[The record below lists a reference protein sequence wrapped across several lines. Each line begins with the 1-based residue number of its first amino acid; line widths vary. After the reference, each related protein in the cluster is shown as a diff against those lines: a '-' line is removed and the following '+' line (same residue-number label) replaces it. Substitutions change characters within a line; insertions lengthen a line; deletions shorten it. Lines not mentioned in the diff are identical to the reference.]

1 MQDRVTQPMAV
12 RVGGVKKTVTLSL
25 TVAGW
30 FGLCA
35 AAPACRAAD
44 VPPAADQVVVHYREA
59 LQNDQDSPVLG
70 DPHGDVTIVEFFD
83 YACSYCKAVEPRLES
98 ALRSDPHVKLIL
110 KEFPILTPE
119 SLIAARLPTPRL
131 VHPGSAS

>member
-1 MQDRVTQPMAV
+1 MRNDTTNSRRPLI
-12 RVGGVKKTVTLSL
+12 RVTLSMA
-25 TVAGW
+25 VASC
-30 FGLCA
+30 FGLGFTS
-35 AAPACRAAD
+35 PPCRATD
-44 VPPAADQVVVHYREA
+44 VPPAPDQVVMAHRQA
-59 LQNDQDSPVLG
+59 LQNDHDSPVLG

>member
-12 RVGGVKKTVTLSL
+12 RVVGVKKTVTLSL

-44 VPPAADQVVVHYREA
+44 VPPAADGGSQA
-59 LQNDQDSPVLG
+59 PSDGQAAQAGAQDDLL
-70 DPHGDVTIVEFFD
+70 DARWD
-83 YACSYCKAVEPRLES
+83 S
-98 ALRSDPHVKLIL
+98 A
-110 KEFPILTPE
+110 E
-119 SLIAARLPTPRL
+119 
-131 VHPGSAS
+131 